1 MRSIVTLEHIMDLMA
16 DAIMNPSP
24 ESMGRLL
31 IQQGIMR
38 AITCPYTHVVLDVS
52 TTVVIDGSDYFKAD
66 GTRGKMD
73 IMHFAIWEVLLAKWE
88 TKESMEAALGYKF
101 DLHDG
106 RVLFR
111 K

>member
-31 IQQGIMR
+31 IQEGIKR
-38 AITCPYTHVVLDVS
+38 AIFCPYSGKVLDVS
-52 TTVVIDGSDYFKAD
+52 TTVVIDGSDYSKAD

-73 IMHFAIWEVLLAKWE
+73 IMHFDVWEKLLGIYGD
-88 TKESMEAALGYKF
+88 KEGMEAALTCKF
-101 DLHDG
+101 DLYDG
-106 RVLFR
+106 RVLF
-111 K
+111 KK